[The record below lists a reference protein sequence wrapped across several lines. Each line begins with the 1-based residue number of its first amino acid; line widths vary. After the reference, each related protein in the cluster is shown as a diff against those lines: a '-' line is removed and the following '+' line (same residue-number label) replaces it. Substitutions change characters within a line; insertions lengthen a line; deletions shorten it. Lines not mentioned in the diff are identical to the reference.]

1 MNQRHSHAP
10 LIRNK
15 RAYHDFDILESVEAG
30 MKLTGTEVKSLRS
43 GRASL
48 RESYAQVEGGEVF
61 LYNMHIAP
69 YSHGNRQNHE
79 PKRPRKLLLNRREID
94 RLFGLTRQKGMTLV
108 PTKVYFRNGWAKVEL
123 GVAKG
128 KRLFDKRRDIAE
140 REAERRM
147 RQALSER
154 NA

>member
-79 PKRPRKLLLNRREID
+79 PKRPRKLLLKRREID

>member
-1 MNQRHSHAP
+1 MNKRHSHAP